1 MRTTSM
7 MDRLRYAFD
16 NFMARG
22 TVALIGGLALASALV
37 IFLISVVVTI
47 FRLGPGDTDALTLPE
62 AIWSSLMR
70 TLDAGT
76 MGGDEGWRFRF
87 ASLAITLG
95 GIFVISALI
104 GVINNGIEDK
114 LGELRKGR
122 SRVIESG
129 HTIILGWSE
138 QIFSI
143 ISELVLANA
152 NQKNSCIV
160 ILGDKDKVEM
170 EEEIQDKVGS
180 TGRTRIVCRSG
191 SPIDLT
197 DLDIV
202 SPHAAKAIIILAPD
216 ADDPDSNVIKTMLA
230 ITNNPNRRP
239 EPYHVVAEI
248 RDPKNMEAARLV
260 GKDEV
265 ELVLVGDLISRIIA
279 QTCRQ
284 SGLSV
289 VYTELLDF
297 GGDEIYFSE
306 QPALHGKTFGDALLA
321 FADST
326 VIGLHPAGG
335 APALNPPMTTVL
347 KPGDRLVVVAEDD
360 DTIKLAPA
368 SAVVVDQSVIQLRA
382 AAPAKPERSLIL
394 GWNWRAPSIVNEL
407 DAYVAAGSV
416 ATVVCD
422 VESAVD
428 EVARQCADLKHQQVT
443 VQIGDT
449 TDRRTLDGL
458 QVGTYDHIIVLSY
471 ADLLDKQQ
479 ADARTLITLLHLRD
493 IADKAGHALSVVS
506 EMLDLRNRTLAEVT
520 RADDF
525 IVSDKL
531 VSLILSQVSENK
543 QLNAVFADI
552 FDPEGS
558 EIYLKPAG
566 SYVKLGQPVNFYTVT
581 AAASQRG
588 EVALGYKLRAHAGDA
603 AKSYG
608 VAVNPDKGESV
619 TFSEA
624 DRIIVIA
631 EE

>member
-1 MRTTSM
+1 M
-7 MDRLRYAFD
+7 
-16 NFMARG
+16 
-22 TVALIGGLALASALV
+22 ALIGGLALASALV

-170 EEEIQDKVGS
+170 EEEIADKVGS

-260 GKDEV
+260 GKD
-265 ELVLVGDLISRIIA
+265 
-279 QTCRQ
+279 
-284 SGLSV
+284 
-289 VYTELLDF
+289 
-297 GGDEIYFSE
+297 
-306 QPALHGKTFGDALLA
+306 
-321 FADST
+321 
-326 VIGLHPAGG
+326 
-335 APALNPPMTTVL
+335 APP
-347 KPGDRLVVVAEDD
+347 
-360 DTIKLAPA
+360 
-368 SAVVVDQSVIQLRA
+368 
-382 AAPAKPERSLIL
+382 
-394 GWNWRAPSIVNEL
+394 
-407 DAYVAAGSV
+407 
-416 ATVVCD
+416 
-422 VESAVD
+422 
-428 EVARQCADLKHQQVT
+428 
-443 VQIGDT
+443 
-449 TDRRTLDGL
+449 
-458 QVGTYDHIIVLSY
+458 
-471 ADLLDKQQ
+471 
-479 ADARTLITLLHLRD
+479 
-493 IADKAGHALSVVS
+493 
-506 EMLDLRNRTLAEVT
+506 
-520 RADDF
+520 
-525 IVSDKL
+525 
-531 VSLILSQVSENK
+531 
-543 QLNAVFADI
+543 
-552 FDPEGS
+552 
-558 EIYLKPAG
+558 
-566 SYVKLGQPVNFYTVT
+566 
-581 AAASQRG
+581 
-588 EVALGYKLRAHAGDA
+588 
-603 AKSYG
+603 
-608 VAVNPDKGESV
+608 
-619 TFSEA
+619 
-624 DRIIVIA
+624 
-631 EE
+631 